1 MTELSDLAYLEMAYA
16 LAEKAKGW
24 ASPNPYVGALVVRK
38 GEIVGWGCH
47 EKPGEPHAEII
58 ALEKAES
65 LAKGS
70 TLYVTLEPC
79 VHWGRTPPCID
90 AVLAASP
97 VRVVISSPD
106 PNPIVFKKG
115 IKRLREAGIETSVG
129 LLKERNAIL
138 NEAYIKFITRGT
150 PFVTLKAAVS
160 LDGRI
165 ATRTRDSR
173 WISSAATR
181 EYVHLLRGEYDAI
194 MVGINTLLRDDPRLT
209 VRHPHW
215 RGKKITRVILDSR
228 LRFPLRSRI
237 LSTLD
242 KGDILVFSSRGAPP
256 GKKAALNRRGVEVV
270 DASGSPRGINLREV
284 LPYLAE
290 RGVAGLLVEGGSR
303 LLTSF
308 IEERLADK
316 LFLTVSP
323 SLVGG
328 EGAPSFLEGRGIG
341 RVGEA
346 LRVRGLST
354 FRIGEDIIM
363 EGYF

>member
-1 MTELSDLAYLEMAYA
+1 MTESADRAYLEMAYA

-38 GEIVGWGCH
+38 GAIVGWGCH
-47 EKPGEPHAEII
+47 ERPGEPHAEII
-58 ALEKAES
+58 ALERAGR

-70 TLYVTLEPC
+70 TLYITLEPC

-106 PNPIVFKKG
+106 PNPIVFNKG
-115 IKRLREAGIETSVG
+115 IKRLREAGIDTSVG
-129 LLKERNAIL
+129 LLKERNAVL

-165 ATRTRDSR
+165 ATRTWDSR
-173 WISSAATR
+173 WISSAETR
-181 EYVHLLRGEYDAI
+181 EYVHLLRGEYDSI
-194 MVGINTLLRDDPRLT
+194 VVGINTLLRDDPWLT
-209 VRHPHW
+209 VRHPDW

-256 GKKAALNRRGVEVV
+256 EKKAALNRRGVEVV
-270 DASGSPRGINLREV
+270 TASSSPRGINLREV
-284 LPYLAE
+284 LRYLAE
-290 RGVAGLLVEGGSR
+290 NGIAGLLVEGGSR

-323 SLVGG
+323 SLIGG

-341 RVGEA
+341 QVGKA
-346 LRVRGLST
+346 LKVHRLST
-354 FRIGEDIIM
+354 FRIGKDIIM